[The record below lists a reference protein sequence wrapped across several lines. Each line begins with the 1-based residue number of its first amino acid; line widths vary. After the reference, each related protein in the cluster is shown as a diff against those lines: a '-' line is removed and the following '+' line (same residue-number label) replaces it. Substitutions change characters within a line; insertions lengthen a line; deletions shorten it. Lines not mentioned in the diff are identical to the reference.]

1 MKQLQILI
9 KPASSACNLRCRYCF
24 YEDESN
30 CREIKNYGIMSAET
44 RSDLIENA
52 LSSAEERC
60 VFAFQGG
67 EPVLAG
73 LKWFQDFAEE
83 VNKRKIKNSRLP
95 ILFRQ
100 TERFLMIT
108 GFYFLRKIRFW

>member
-83 VNKRKIKNSRLP
+83 VKNSRLP
-95 ILFRQ
+95 IPFRQ
-100 TERFLMIT
+100 TELFLMIT
-108 GFYFLRKIRFW
+108 GFHFLKRISFL

>member
-1 MKQLQILI
+1 MGVRFSHPLLKSSVNVLGFFCISGKIKKEVSAMKQLQILI

-52 LSSAEERC
+52 LSSAEEQIGRASC
-60 VFAFQGG
+60 
-67 EPVLAG
+67 
-73 LKWFQDFAEE
+73 
-83 VNKRKIKNSRLP
+83 R
-95 ILFRQ
+95 
-100 TERFLMIT
+100 ERV
-108 GFYFLRKIRFW
+108 